1 MIYSR
6 PVVPTF
12 LGKSFKIEIQIPT
25 PFEIQVSVYDGFGGG
40 KSGRV
45 AKYLFPFL
53 ITVSHLSF
61 EESCLSYISVM
72 WFE

>member
-1 MIYSR
+1 M
-6 PVVPTF
+6 VPKF
-12 LGKSFKIEIQIPT
+12 LGKSFKVKTQIPT
-25 PFEIQVSVYDGFGGG
+25 PFEIQVSVYNGFGG
-40 KSGRV
+40 
-45 AKYLFPFL
+45 AKYLFPFV